1 MSTRCEKQ
9 NLQVITAAPP
19 PNPMDAIVEGF
30 DMVKNQ
36 KELQNCDK
44 IEVDRPGSEIYGA
57 METRNA
63 KMTGL
68 FCKNEVSEKKLKN
81 NKKKNLQRLSY
92 DNQTNNTRHLRTNIK
107 NQK

>member
-57 METRNA
+57 IETARNA
-63 KMTGL
+63 KMTVL
-68 FCKNEVSEKKLKN
+68 FVFKSE
-81 NKKKNLQRLSY
+81 NLQ
-92 DNQTNNTRHLRTNIK
+92 NKFFVVKNILGFT
-107 NQK
+107 